1 MQTPSDKRYNK
12 KLDRIDRRLDRGM
25 KSKRQ
30 AERNLNKAE
39 RIERKAGEF
48 ETYNRAAG
56 TADAVLDQYVN
67 LNEGGDAFNN
77 PIKNNGPFYKT
88 GNINYNK

>member
-12 KLDRIDRRLDRGM
+12 KLDRIDRRLERGM
-25 KSKRQ
+25 KSERQ
-30 AERNLNKAE
+30 AKRNLNKAE

-67 LNEGGDAFNN
+67 LKEGVMLLTTQL
-77 PIKNNGPFYKT
+77 KNLVPS
-88 GNINYNK
+88 IRLEI